1 MISNHFKYSYL
12 KLFTIILLF
21 SKIKN
26 ANISFLEKEKKPF
39 KTIYNIK
46 NRIRN
51 LLEESKVNEV
61 CSRAKSE
68 VKEFFEQG
76 NVKLAEMDYENDSG
90 YIDDLLNII
99 DGKGEKSK
107 NDSIKS
113 YIKRVIPMLFFI
125 AFGIVAIILWPI
137 SLCCLC
143 CCKCCCCFCCC
154 GVVNKLW
161 KTIFFFVSG
170 GAFVLTF
177 IMATYGLTATNNVF
191 KSLDSTSCSLF
202 NCY

>member
-12 KLFTIILLF
+12 KLFTIILLC

-76 NVKLAEMDYENDSG
+76 NVKLAEMDYEDDSRI
-90 YIDDLLNII
+90 Y
-99 DGKGEKSK
+99 SRF
-107 NDSIKS
+107 IK
-113 YIKRVIPMLFFI
+113 Y
-125 AFGIVAIILWPI
+125 
-137 SLCCLC
+137 
-143 CCKCCCCFCCC
+143 
-154 GVVNKLW
+154 N
-161 KTIFFFVSG
+161 
-170 GAFVLTF
+170 
-177 IMATYGLTATNNVF
+177 
-191 KSLDSTSCSLF
+191 
-202 NCY
+202 